1 LRSQSQELTSA
12 RTTCDTNAMKK
23 SSLISQIAIT
33 SVVVVI
39 IERAR

>member
-1 LRSQSQELTSA
+1 LRSQSQELTSP
-12 RTTCDTNAMKK
+12 RTSCDTYAMKK
-23 SSLISQIAIT
+23 SSLISQIVIT